1 MANSILNTL
10 FKRSSLLTRLIV
22 INVAVWLVV
31 SIALVVCFLFKVDTH
46 GIQEWLAMSSNFTEL
61 GHHPWTVITYMFV
74 HFNVWHILFNV
85 LWLWWMGRIFV
96 AFFRPKQLGGL
107 YFLGGLGGAA
117 LFLLACNT
125 LPVFADSY
133 FSLVGAS
140 ASVMAIAVGIAVYAP
155 NFEIGILFFGRIK
168 IKWLAIVMVVIDIVS
183 IYGLSYEGHIAEL
196 GAGHIA
202 HLGGALTGVAWAIA
216 MRHGHDL
223 TAGPNRL
230 LDWFVSLFKRH
241 EHTKRSRMGTP
252 IKGGASTTFHYH
264 PDVSDDKATTSGDE
278 ARLDEILG
286 KLKQSGYDALSDEE
300 KEFLFSASRK
310 R

>member
-1 MANSILNTL
+1 MANSIFTTL
-10 FKRSSLLTRLIV
+10 FKRSSLLTRLII

-31 SIALVVCFLFKVDTH
+31 SIVLVVCFLFKLNSDTF
-46 GIQEWLAMSSNFTEL
+46 IDWIALPSNLTALA
-61 GHHPWTVITYMFV
+61 HRPWTILTHMFV
-74 HFNVWHILFNV
+74 HDINIWHILFNM

-125 LPVFADSY
+125 LPVF
-133 FSLVGAS
+133 VGINQTIIGAS
-140 ASVMAIAVGIAVYAP
+140 AAVMAIAVGIATYAP
-155 NFEIGILFFGRIK
+155 NFEIGILFFGRVK
-168 IKWLAIVMVVIDIVS
+168 IKWLAIIMVVIDLVS
-183 IYGLSYEGHIAEL
+183 IYGQNA
-196 GAGHIA
+196 AGHIA

-216 MRHGHDL
+216 MRKGHDL

-230 LDWFVSLFKRH
+230 LDWLVSLFKRR
-241 EHTKRSRMGTP
+241 EHTERSGMGTP

-264 PDVSDDKATTSGDE
+264 PDVSDDTAATSGDE